1 MKKKKK
7 KDQNHY
13 TLKGKLKVSVE
24 QAENFGEES
33 KKNCPNRR

>member
-1 MKKKKK
+1 MKKKK

-24 QAENFGEES
+24 QAENFEE
-33 KKNCPNRR
+33 RGI